1 MVEDVK
7 DPHPRPFA
15 TIDLTARQPRPFK
28 DSDMKKS
35 ILLLLL
41 LSASPLAAQSDGPFL
56 VVETGE
62 RFSRLADA
70 VAAIGDDEGT
80 IRIAD
85 GRYRD
90 CAVQEAGRIAFVAET
105 HGQAIFDGGMCEG
118 KATLVLRGE
127 AARVEGLVFTRMRV
141 PDGNGA
147 GIRIEEGDLSVSQT
161 LFIDGQCGI
170 LSAADPS
177 GTIDIEYSTFSGLG
191 RHPDGDGA
199 HSLYI
204 GHYGAL
210 RVANS
215 RFERGT
221 GGHYLKSR
229 SPRIEVIDSSFDD
242 SEGRNTNYFIDLSE
256 GATGRIAG
264 NVFVNGTGKENY
276 GTFIAVSPE
285 GTENSSEGLVIE
297 GNDASTVPDFR
308 WSTTFVGDWSGAE
321 VLVRDNRVQPPV
333 SPLARH

>member
-1 MVEDVK
+1 
-7 DPHPRPFA
+7 
-15 TIDLTARQPRPFK
+15 
-28 DSDMKKS
+28 MKKAA
-35 ILLLLL
+35 LLLLL
-41 LSASPLAAQSDGPFL
+41 IAGSPLAAQSEGPFL

-62 RFSRLADA
+62 RFDRLAEA

-80 IRIAD
+80 IQIAA

-90 CAVQEAGRIAFVAET
+90 CAVQEAGSIAFVAET
-105 HGQAIFDGGMCEG
+105 NGSAIFDGGMCEG
-118 KATLVLRGE
+118 KATLVLRGRS
-127 AARVEGLVFTRMRV
+127 ARVEGLVFTHMRV

-147 GIRIEEGDLSVSQT
+147 GIRIEQGDLDVSQS

-170 LSAADPS
+170 LSAADPN
-177 GTIDIEYSTFSGLG
+177 GTISIDHSTFSGLG

-210 RVANS
+210 RVTNT

-229 SPRIEVIDSSFDD
+229 APRIEVLDSSFDD
-242 SEGRNTNYFIDLSE
+242 SHGRTTNYLIDLSV

-264 NVFVNGTGKENY
+264 NIFVNGTGKENY
-276 GTFIAVSPE
+276 GTFIAVAPE
-285 GTENSSEGLVIE
+285 DQENSSNGLVIE
-297 GNDASTVPDFR
+297 RNQASVVPDFR
-308 WSTTFVGDWSGAE
+308 WSTTFVNDWSGDR
-321 VLVRDNRVQPPV
+321 VVVRDNRISGPV
-333 SPLARH
+333 EMYARR